1 MSRFLTPKEISLL
14 ALISVY
20 SEAAVPADGIL
31 PVLRFLAIHIGT
43 DPTRDS
49 PDGPKQNR
57 FQKARDHI
65 DLIKSIKA
73 FETLLQP
80 FAAAVGL
87 PGRRLWDLFL
97 AKLWAIDSLDALH
110 RFFEQLPGLL
120 ATKDDIRRLVE
131 SDEGASSTARIPLTI
146 HSPLA
151 LFVRRAHLEFSRFQ
165 FSDSSS
171 LWKDFIVYRQ
181 PTSGAWAKR
190 NPTSGLGL
198 MGFDTVLEDTRPDW
212 GRGASEIESIA
223 YGDLGTCPVPVSVNC
238 LDNLL
243 EFQVAQM
250 QSKGVP
256 SCFVQVPVAD
266 RQL

>member
-1 MSRFLTPKEISLL
+1 MSRFLTPKELSLL

-31 PVLRFLAIHIGT
+31 PVLRFLAIHTGA

-49 PDGPKQNR
+49 PNGPKDNR
-57 FQKARDHI
+57 FQKAQDDI
-65 DLIKSIKA
+65 DLIQSIKA
-73 FETLLQP
+73 FETLLHP
-80 FAAAVGL
+80 FSAAVGL

-110 RFFEQLPGLL
+110 HFFEQLPTLL
-120 ATKDDIRRLVE
+120 ATKEDIRRMAE
-131 SDEGASSTARIPLTI
+131 PEEGATATTKIPLTA

-151 LFVRRAHLEFSRFQ
+151 LFIRRAHLEFFRFH
-165 FSDSSS
+165 FSDASN

-181 PTSGAWAKR
+181 PTAPAWVRR
-190 NPTSGLGL
+190 NPASGLT
-198 MGFDTVLEDTRPDW
+198 GFDKVLEETKLDW
-212 GRGASEIESIA
+212 GQGAAAIESIA
-223 YGDLGTCPVPVSVNC
+223 YGDLGTSPVPVSINS

-250 QSKGVP
+250 QSKPP
-256 SCFVQVPVAD
+256 SSSFS
-266 RQL
+266 